1 VKCSASIPIKPFKQI
16 LICLPVVIMLLFW
29 HTNQVNAGGQGSK
42 LILPHDSLDT
52 IVMNSATIIQS
63 RSITK
68 LIKLQVAH
76 NKALKDI
83 DGYRIQIFSENGPNA
98 KTNAATARQTF
109 KSKFHGMEAYLT
121 YKQPYFKICVGDF
134 KTQLDARNALLG
146 LLKTYPNA
154 IIVRERVVP

>member
-1 VKCSASIPIKPFKQI
+1 
-16 LICLPVVIMLLFW
+16 MLLFW
-29 HTNQVNAGGQGSK
+29 QTNLVNAGGQSSK

-63 RSITK
+63 RNITK
-68 LIKLQVAH
+68 LVKLQVAH

-98 KTNAATARQTF
+98 KTDAATARQNF
-109 KSKFHGMEAYLT
+109 KNKYHGMEAYLT

-134 KTQLDARNALLG
+134 KTQLDARNTLLG
-146 LLKTYPNA
+146 LLRTYPNA